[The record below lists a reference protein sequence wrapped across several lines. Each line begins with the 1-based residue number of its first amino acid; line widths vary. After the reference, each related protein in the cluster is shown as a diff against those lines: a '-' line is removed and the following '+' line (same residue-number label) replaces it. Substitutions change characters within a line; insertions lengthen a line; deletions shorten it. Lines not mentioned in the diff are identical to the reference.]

1 MGQRDEYFVL
11 DFFPKMMQVLFLI
24 ILSGGKLISMSD
36 IKCNFLIGK
45 KKIKLGDKEQGR
57 GISFVPVLTDKM
69 ISP

>member
-1 MGQRDEYFVL
+1 M
-11 DFFPKMMQVLFLI
+11 FLI